1 MVSGYTLTAFP
12 NAFIL
17 QQLQLKKQ
25 PTKQVRSMFKRGIRT
40 VQNLLETFILTDR
53 VSLHK
58 NI

>member
-17 QQLQLKKQ
+17 QQLQLKQQ
-25 PTKQVRSMFKRGIRT
+25 PTKQVRSMFKQGIRT